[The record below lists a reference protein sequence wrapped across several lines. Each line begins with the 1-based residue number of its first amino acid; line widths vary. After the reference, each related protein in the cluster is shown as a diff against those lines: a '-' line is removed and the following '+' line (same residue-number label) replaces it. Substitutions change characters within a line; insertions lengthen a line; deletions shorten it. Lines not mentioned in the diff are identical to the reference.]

1 MDPAVYARGVVD
13 NALKETS
20 ELWYWRGAKIWVVW
34 AMTTLL
40 WHRFPVS
47 SPIVF
52 HLCCFF
58 FCFETEQGLK
68 DLLMVCSGFHILAI
82 EWID

>member
-13 NALKETS
+13 NALKEMS

-40 WHRFPVS
+40 WHRFPVR

-52 HLCCFF
+52 HLVAFF
-58 FCFETEQGLK
+58 RFETEQGFERFA
-68 DLLMVCSGFHILAI
+68 DGVFRIPHSRNRV
-82 EWID
+82 D